1 MGRAGRRAAGR
12 PAAARPAR
20 ARARRA
26 RHGIRG
32 ARARRSFARRPRARV
47 PRAARAPAYRP
58 VGGGRDARGQADRRE
73 PEVPALGA
81 VIGVDGGNTKTDLA
95 VATLDGEVVASV
107 RGPGSNSHGLGS
119 AGAVAVIA
127 SLMDGVAFDRPAEHG
142 AFFLCGADVAQDVA
156 DLSAEIEARSWTR
169 AATVDND
176 TFALLRAGSDRP
188 DAVAVICGAGINC
201 VGRRADGR
209 VARYPSLGWETGDW
223 GGAEAVGREAL
234 FFAARAED
242 RRGEPTALVGVV
254 RSHFELSTAYAVGE
268 AMHYR
273 RVRDVRLGELAP
285 AVVAAAGDG
294 DAVARALVERL
305 ADGVVLMGGGS
316 FAGLRVRGAGVGLR
330 GRMPPPP
337 RGL

>member
-1 MGRAGRRAAGR
+1 MD
-12 PAAARPAR
+12 
-20 ARARRA
+20 
-26 RHGIRG
+26 
-32 ARARRSFARRPRARV
+32 V
-47 PRAARAPAYRP
+47 T
-58 VGGGRDARGQADRRE
+58 V
-73 PEVPALGA
+73 VL
-81 VIGVDGGNTKTDLA
+81 GVDGGNTKTDLA
-95 VATLDGEVVASV
+95 VATVEGEVLASL

-127 SLMDGVAFDRPAEHG
+127 SLVDGVAFDRPAEHG
-142 AFFLCGADVAQDVA
+142 AFFLCGADVEQDIA
-156 DLSAEIEARSWTR
+156 ELSAEIEARSWTR

-234 FFAARAED
+234 FLAARAED
-242 RRGEPTALVGVV
+242 GRGEPTSLVQIV

-268 AMHYR
+268 AVHYR
-273 RVRDVRLGELAP
+273 RLRDVRLGELAP
-285 AVVAAAGDG
+285 AVVAAARDG

-305 ADGVVLMGGGS
+305 ANEIVLMVRRALADLELEEADLVLGGGMLARGEG
-316 FAGLRVRGAGVGLR
+316 FLHERVVAALPRGATPVVPDAPPVAGAVLAALDAVGASDDAKRRVREELR
-330 GRMPPPP
+330 GR
-337 RGL
+337 